1 MRRQPLILLLVATL
15 LFAGDQQS
23 TLKANP
29 AKGRRNTSKNIRN
42 NSSRLSNPVAKPK
55 PASRPP
61 KLSRTPRVRSAGLPG
76 SPSSTLIPAPLPSKP
91 LISIPAPGSTLIP
104 APLPS
109 TPPLVITP
117 APLVVTPMP
126 IPPVIVAPPVVI
138 RPRLPRVSI
147 SIGSLRP
154 VRRTYLDT
162 RVVTVQEAQPVPAR
176 IVKIIDTTH
185 VLVLQA
191 GQTRKVRLLGLDAVT
206 SVEVYPE
213 VHRAAVAYMKKEFE
227 GETVYLD
234 FDSSVGS
241 EDQAGTQIAYVYR
254 SEDKQLL
261 NEAVIEN
268 GFALAAVTY
277 EYDQKVGFKVDQ
289 AKAEKLNSGVWS
301 QVSIEGS

>member
-42 NSSRLSNPVAKPK
+42 NSSRLSNPVAKPN

-61 KLSRTPRVRSAGLPG
+61 KLSRTPRVRSAGLPV